1 MLFREM
7 IVVCSEN
14 HMKLRNRL
22 RYVGKMQLLII
33 KAGGN
38 YSYHCVFRVLIKHNN
53 HKKVSKI

>member
-1 MLFREM
+1 M